1 MSALL
6 CFYTNNVWI
15 KETKLW
21 TQNCLSWIWIQS
33 WEKLYW
39 KFFDVNCC
47 PALKLCEFACM
58 SAAECYVNRVRD
70 RCVHLFFF
78 SFVFFF
84 FFSFLCVFLFY
95 CSLFPAYFII
105 VLPFRSW
112 SSCTCITIHIH
123 TDIRT
128 YEHVSNANTLIS
140 TICFCT
146 TVCCATDDRVNSYMH
161 SEATTNSYECKETTN
176 RWTTF
181 VHSVCNVNMRWL
193 SKHS

>member
-78 SFVFFF
+78 FFRLLLLF
-84 FFSFLCVFLFY
+84 LLSVCVSFLL
-95 CSLFPAYFII
+95 
-105 VLPFRSW
+105 LPF
-112 SSCTCITIHIH
+112 SCILYYCITIPQLEFMHLHYDSYSHRH
-123 TDIRT
+123 TNIRT
-128 YEHVSNANTLIS
+128 CIEREYFDIDHLFLHDCLLCYGWPCKLLYAFGGDHELLRMQRNNKSLNHFRT
-140 TICFCT
+140 FC
-146 TVCCATDDRVNSYMH
+146 
-161 SEATTNSYECKETTN
+161 
-176 RWTTF
+176 
-181 VHSVCNVNMRWL
+181 L
-193 SKHS
+193 